1 MEIKTDMEQ
10 ISTINWVYIHYGL
23 ILGITCAQLFV
34 IYLLNDSTHPP
45 AGLGSYTVYFAATLL
60 CWIAISAQQ
69 STGIILSVDVASIAT
84 IITCYILFWAAG
96 QRANMVRGRALL
108 GFICLASCLSGFF
121 LTRQTMFF
129 VESSTIALFCSTV
142 AFVSIRQAHRL
153 RSIGDALIACAAVI
167 CILGISTANYLLA
180 LDGNLSKAQA
190 IVYAVY
196 SSAYALIIVGFLA
209 SILNEYQRHLI
220 QLATEDPLTRLL
232 NRRGLTDAL
241 AVSLA
246 VASRD
251 GLTTSAIM
259 VDIDHFKKVN
269 DNFGHEI
276 GDQVIRQAADTL
288 SRMAR
293 GSDVI
298 SRIGGEEFLLVL
310 PDTPLNSARILAER
324 IRATIDEHPLQVQRQ
339 NIHITVSLGV
349 ASVEGT
355 VNLDELSEAADRAIY
370 LAKRGGRNRV
380 ASVEHKP
387 VQMTTATVAT
397 DAVATATTRA

>member
-1 MEIKTDMEQ
+1 MEQ
-10 ISTINWVYIHYGL
+10 ISTVNWVYIHYGL
-23 ILGITCAQLFV
+23 ILSITCAQLFV

-45 AGLGSYTVYFAATLL
+45 AGLGSYTVYFVATLL
-60 CWIAISAQQ
+60 CWIAISVQQ

-96 QRANMVRGRALL
+96 QRANRVRGRALL
-108 GFICLASCLSGFF
+108 GFICLASSLSGFF
-121 LTRQTMFF
+121 ASRATMFL
-129 VESSTIALFCSTV
+129 VESGTIVLFCSAV
-142 AFVSIRQAHRL
+142 GFLSIYQAYKL

-167 CILGISTANYLLA
+167 SIIGISGANYLLA
-180 LDGNLSKAQA
+180 FDGNISRAQA

-209 SILNEYQRHLI
+209 SILSEYQHHLI

-232 NRRGLTDAL
+232 NRRGLADAL

-246 VASRD
+246 TASRD
-251 GLTTSAIM
+251 GLATSAIM

-269 DNFGHEI
+269 DNFGHET
-276 GDQVIRQAADTL
+276 GDHVIRQTTDTL
-288 SRMAR
+288 TRMAR

-298 SRIGGEEFLLVL
+298 ARIGGEEFLLVL
-310 PDTPLNSARILAER
+310 PNTDLNSARVLAER
-324 IRATIDEHPLQVQRQ
+324 IRATIDEHPMQVHRQ

-349 ASVEGT
+349 ACAEGA
-355 VNLDELSEAADRAIY
+355 VNLDELSEAADRAMY

-387 VQMTTATVAT
+387 VQMTSATVA
-397 DAVATATTRA
+397 